1 MQKKIAMQ
9 MPPLD
14 WENVQHKVQ
23 KQESNQSRDDERKKN
38 QLGVGN
44 LLAELLS
51 ASDRI
56 SGRSAFQKDF
66 KIKRFY

>member
-1 MQKKIAMQ
+1 MQKKIVMQ

-14 WENVQHKVQ
+14 WEDVQHKVQ
-23 KQESNQSRDDERKKN
+23 KQESNQSRDDERKKY
-38 QLGVGN
+38 QLGVGY